1 MAEEKPDSENPGCD
15 LGKNTSSDT
24 TSVADPTQDRIEDE
38 APIPQAPN
46 FPLLVL
52 SWGCLPLVS
61 TLLYVAGMGC
71 YGGSS
76 SEAKLAFTTLLA
88 GHIGGACRLLSAE
101 VGLFRIS
108 QSTWTSTARRRYF
121 STLTPLGFGWT

>member
-15 LGKNTSSDT
+15 LGKNASLDT

-52 SWGCLPLVS
+52 SWGVF
-61 TLLYVAGMGC
+61 TIGLYFLYAAGMG
-71 YGGSS
+71 YYEDNVT
-76 SEAKLAFTTLLA
+76 EAKLAITILL
-88 GHIGGACRLLSAE
+88 GILTYP
-101 VGLFRIS
+101 VGMFLRKAAHHGFRDAFAYMMEGMS
-108 QSTWTSTARRRYF
+108 RSV
-121 STLTPLGFGWT
+121 G

>member
-15 LGKNTSSDT
+15 LGKNASLDT

-52 SWGCLPLVS
+52 SWGAF
-61 TLLYVAGMGC
+61 TIGLYFLYAAGMGC

-76 SEAKLAFTTLLA
+76 SEAKLAFTTLLGILA
-88 GHIGGACRLLSAE
+88 IP
-101 VGLFRIS
+101 VGFFLRKWAYSGLAKALGQAPPGVDIS
-108 QSTWTSTARRRYF
+108 QR
-121 STLTPLGFGWT
+121 

>member
-15 LGKNTSSDT
+15 LGKNASLDT

-52 SWGCLPLVS
+52 SWGVFTIGLYFIIRCWDG
-61 TLLYVAGMGC
+61 LL
-71 YGGSS
+71 
-76 SEAKLAFTTLLA
+76 
-88 GHIGGACRLLSAE
+88 
-101 VGLFRIS
+101 
-108 QSTWTSTARRRYF
+108 RRK
-121 STLTPLGFGWT
+121 